1 MHKVM
6 PTAFLQRRPVLKML
20 KLLLLVKLTYQI
32 LEEGKNIER
41 SSQELLFHTDWIL
54 RISGISY
61 QHFFLQLSFKE
72 VDLVYRVHFSAIS
85 S

>member
-1 MHKVM
+1 MS
-6 PTAFLQRRPVLKML
+6 TAFLQRRPVLKML

-32 LEEGKNIER
+32 LKEGKNIER

-54 RISGISY
+54 RISRISY
-61 QHFFLQLSFKE
+61 KPFFLQLSFKE
-72 VDLVYRVHFSAIS
+72 VDLVYRVHFSAFS

>member
-1 MHKVM
+1 MSTV
-6 PTAFLQRRPVLKML
+6 FLQRRPVLKKL
-20 KLLLLVKLTYQI
+20 KLLLLVKLTYEI
-32 LEEGKNIER
+32 LKKGKNIER

-54 RISGISY
+54 RISSICY
-61 QHFFLQLSFKE
+61 KHFFLQLSFKE

>member
-1 MHKVM
+1 M
-6 PTAFLQRRPVLKML
+6 PTAFLQRRPVLKMF
-20 KLLLLVKLTYQI
+20 KLLLLAKLTYQI
-32 LEEGKNIER
+32 LKEGKNIER

-54 RISGISY
+54 RISSISY
-61 QHFFLQLSFKE
+61 KHFFLQLSFKE